1 MTSDNG
7 LGIHVHVAPMRP
19 VPDPDAQEA
28 GIRPMWSP
36 CSSTL
41 ITSETEALLVDT
53 LITYDQVDALADW
66 IKGFGKRLVGVL
78 LTHGHSDH
86 WIGLSRLQQHFP
98 GLRGLAAKDV
108 LTRARYEAADLGYYW
123 RGVFGDQIPTDPALP
138 ELLEAETATPF
149 ASSTSARETP
159 KTP

>member
-1 MTSDNG
+1 
-7 LGIHVHVAPMRP
+7 MRP

-78 LTHGHSDH
+78 LIVARAYFD
-86 WIGLSRLQQHFP
+86 FP
-98 GLRGLAAKDV
+98 
-108 LTRARYEAADLGYYW
+108 LG
-123 RGVFGDQIPTDPALP
+123 
-138 ELLEAETATPF
+138 
-149 ASSTSARETP
+149 
-159 KTP
+159 